1 LALDWAFSPRGDPA
15 VCTALTV
22 AAIPLWF
29 QLSLVDECRNRVQCA
44 LVSVASETN
53 RAAQARHVMQLYSA
67 LGLSRVFTIGLAPQ
81 ASAAWTKALEI
92 AESLGDTDDQLEALW
107 GLWFCQSGAG
117 EYRAALRTGRR
128 FRDLAGNA
136 ADRCIGERLI
146 GMPLLCMGD
155 LTGARRHTDRM
166 LVRYVAPSA
175 DTARAVRFRFDQ
187 AVASRA
193 LLAQVLW
200 LQGFPDQAARAAQSG
215 VEIARTTGHEI
226 SLCDA
231 LTRGACPVSLL
242 TGDLATAER
251 SVEMLLD
258 HAIKHAL
265 GPWSVFGRC
274 WKGALSI
281 KQGDFGRGI
290 RLLGGALDELQE
302 CRLFAL
308 YGTGFL
314 CLLAEGFAG
323 AGHVPEG
330 GAAIDRGLQRCE
342 ETGERWY
349 IAELL
354 RVKGEILL
362 QKDGANA
369 EVAEQ
374 HFLQSIE
381 WAHRQEALSWE
392 LRAASSLAR
401 LQRDRKHVRQAHDSL
416 AEVYGRF
423 SEGFETADL
432 RIASTLLNELS

>member
-1 LALDWAFSPRGDPA
+1 MPGILAPTFPTLYANLFAKSLIAANPHGTVARYRLLDTTRAYALAKLTQSDELDPVVRRLAAYPWGTLDYALSELEDLSGPEWLSRYGGHINNVQMALDWAFSHRGDPA

-29 QLSLVDECRNRVQCA
+29 ELSLVDECRNRVQRA

-53 RAAQARHVMQLYSA
+53 RDAQTRHVMQLYSA

-92 AESLGDTDDQLEALW
+92 AESFDDTDDQLEALW

-128 FRDLAGNA
+128 FRDLADNA
-136 ADRCIGERLI
+136 ADLRIGERLI

-155 LTGARRHTDRM
+155 FTGARRHTDRM

-193 LLAQVLW
+193 
-200 LQGFPDQAARAAQSG
+200 AQSG

-231 LTRGACPVSLL
+231 LARGACPVSLL

-251 SVEMLLD
+251 SVAMLLD
-258 HAIKHAL
+258 HVIKHAL

-281 KQGDFGRGI
+281 K
-290 RLLGGALDELQE
+290 
-302 CRLFAL
+302 
-308 YGTGFL
+308 
-314 CLLAEGFAG
+314 
-323 AGHVPEG
+323 
-330 GAAIDRGLQRCE
+330 
-342 ETGERWY
+342 
-349 IAELL
+349 
-354 RVKGEILL
+354 
-362 QKDGANA
+362 
-369 EVAEQ
+369 
-374 HFLQSIE
+374 
-381 WAHRQEALSWE
+381 
-392 LRAASSLAR
+392 
-401 LQRDRKHVRQAHDSL
+401 
-416 AEVYGRF
+416 
-423 SEGFETADL
+423 
-432 RIASTLLNELS
+432 